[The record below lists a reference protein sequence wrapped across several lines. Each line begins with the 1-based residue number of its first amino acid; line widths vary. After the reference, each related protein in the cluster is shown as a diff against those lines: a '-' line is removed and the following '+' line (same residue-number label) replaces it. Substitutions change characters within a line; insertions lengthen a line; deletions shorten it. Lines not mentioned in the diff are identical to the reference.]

1 MNNPDNN
8 TRLCKNK
15 NCNKPLPEGYKHKYC
30 EACRNKHIHTAKKAG
45 KWAAGIV
52 TTFAAFFFLR
62 NSAGEE
68 EDPPE
73 EEE

>member
-8 TRLCKNK
+8 TRVCKNK
-15 NCNKPLPEGYKHKYC
+15 KCNKPLPEGYKHKYC
-30 EACRNKHIHTAKKAG
+30 EACRNKHAHAAKKAG
-45 KWAAGIV
+45 KWAAGIGAAA
-52 TTFAAFFFLR
+52 TFFCLLQ

-68 EDPPE
+68 EDPQE